1 MYISSVLLLLGV
13 VVVVEALL
21 RTNNLRARLFNPEYS
36 QTEELSYE
44 HEETLKEGRVVDV
57 TG

>member
-21 RTNNLRARLFNPEYS
+21 RANNLRARLFNPEYS
-36 QTEELSYE
+36 QTEELPYE
-44 HEETLKEGRVVDV
+44 HKETLKEGMVVDV

>member
-44 HEETLKEGRVVDV
+44 HEETLKEGMVVDV